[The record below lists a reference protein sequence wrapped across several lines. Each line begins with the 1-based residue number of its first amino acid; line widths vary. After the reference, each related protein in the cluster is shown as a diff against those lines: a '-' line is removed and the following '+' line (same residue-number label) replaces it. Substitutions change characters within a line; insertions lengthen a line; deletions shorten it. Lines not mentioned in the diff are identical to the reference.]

1 LLSGDAAGIL
11 AAMVTESHISGGDAP
26 RPGASATYRV
36 FVRNL
41 VLDFS
46 IGTYAHEKQA
56 RQRVRVNVEL
66 EVDGE
71 KTRGSDELRHVLN
84 YEPLIAGI
92 KAIAAAGHVH
102 LVETV
107 AERVID
113 LCLAKKRVAAVR
125 VTVEKLDVYPE
136 AESVGVVLEARR
148 GSAFSR

>member
-1 LLSGDAAGIL
+1 
-11 AAMVTESHISGGDAP
+11 MVTESPSADGAAP
-26 RPGASATYRV
+26 LRGASGTYRV
-36 FVRNL
+36 LVRNL

-46 IGTYAHEKQA
+46 IGTYAHEKQTP
-56 RQRVRVNVEL
+56 QRVRINVEL
-66 EVDGE
+66 VVDGE
-71 KTRGSDELRHVLN
+71 KKRGSDELRHVLN

-113 LCLAKKRVAAVR
+113 LCLAKKRVAEVR

-148 GSAFSR
+148 EPAVPR